1 MHLLKKEQSENEKSL
16 EQKKYEVSP
25 VLYRIH
31 STQKNLKNP
40 LMKKM
45 KPVFASTKFF
55 SENKSIKEIPVWN
68 QMREDAYRI
77 IEEEF
82 LQIIIEKGLTKE
94 THKQIIQNNH
104 GDYVRFFQKK
114 IRYLISDL
122 TADERF
128 EEHII
133 KFNDEM
139 IEKILMNLKSEE
151 KNLLDSQKLYDFLRT
166 IDNHISLSYV
176 RFFSRKIAVFLTSK
190 EPYRQNILDYF
201 NEFFQYLIVF

>member
-1 MHLLKKEQSENEKSL
+1 MKKEQSENEKSF
-16 EQKKYEVSP
+16 EQKKFEVSP

-31 STQKNLKNP
+31 SNQIDPNNP

-45 KPVFASTKFF
+45 KQEFASTKFF
-55 SENKSIKEIPVWN
+55 SEYKSIKKIPVWN

-82 LQIIIEKGLTKE
+82 LQTIIEKGLTKE

-104 GDYVRFFQKK
+104 GDYVRFFQRK

-122 TADERF
+122 TADERL

-139 IEKILMNLKSEE
+139 IEEILMNLKSEE
-151 KNLLDSQKLYDFLRT
+151 KNLLESQKLFDFLRT